1 MLRTLLVSSP
11 REVKNRQ
18 INMEIKID
26 LTSIH
31 LIKLDI
37 QKNITETP
45 RKPDQ
50 RTINKFSLKKEM
62 ESWRTFWLNTK
73 RNLPLPE
80 NPI

>member
-1 MLRTLLVSSP
+1 MLKTLLVSSP

-18 INMEIKID
+18 INKEIKID

-37 QKNITETP
+37 QKNIIETP

-50 RTINKFSLKKEM
+50 RTINKFSLKIDI
-62 ESWRTFWLNTK
+62 FCIVCIAICNTTINK
-73 RNLPLPE
+73 DKN
-80 NPI
+80 N